1 LVAGSIPAAGT
12 IVKVFQACM
21 QCVGFGGYWAAM
33 ADCIYRRTPAGK
45 SAWDEGA
52 PLAPPLRRMLGLI
65 DHDIHS
71 KMLPKL
77 LRQHTQ
83 GVVAEWALQL
93 QKLGLIESLPVLDE
107 HNLDFTDT
115 LRAAQS

>member
-1 LVAGSIPAAGT
+1 
-12 IVKVFQACM
+12 
-21 QCVGFGGYWAAM
+21 M
-33 ADCIYRRTPAGK
+33 AECIYRRTPAGN

-52 PLAPPLRRMLGLI
+52 PLAPPLRRLLGLI

-83 GVVAEWALQL
+83 GVVAEWAAKLQ
-93 QKLGLIESLPVLDE
+93 QLGLIESLPVLDE
-107 HNLDFTDT
+107 HDLDFTGS
-115 LRAAQS
+115 LPVAPS